1 MKNCSKEIK
10 GEKILLLGYGRENQS
25 VERFLRKSCPNLSIS
40 IRDKKDSY
48 NYLENLQTYDA
59 VVRTPGIPP
68 EKINAPYV
76 TTAVNI
82 FFSLSPGV
90 TIAVTGTKGKSTTS
104 ALIRD
109 MLKQKY
115 KDVRL
120 VGNIGSPVLDHI
132 DAATKETIFVVE
144 LSSHQLS
151 DIKYSPHVAVVLNIF
166 PEHLDYYSSFEEYV
180 TAKSNIVAFQT
191 KKDFVVYDSSNKWA
205 SEIAQK
211 SKGKKIAVVQ
221 TENDKNVEAA
231 LAVAD
236 IFAVSRDFALQ
247 AVATFKPLPHRL
259 EFVGEF
265 KGIKFYNDSLATIP
279 EATIRALTALGEDV
293 ATLIAGGFD
302 RGLDFTELGKFL
314 AKRKTLKTLILFP
327 DTGEKIRSAIL
338 DANPNHLSLI
348 THSPR
353 SVQAY
358 HLSPTMEDAVSFAY
372 SHTPPG
378 KICLLSPAAASFNM
392 FKDYADRGEQFK
404 KWVKE
409 LG

>member
-1 MKNCSKEIK
+1 MKSVEIK
-10 GEKILLLGYGRENQS
+10 GNNILLLGYGRENQS
-25 VERFLRKSCPNLSIS
+25 AERFLRKSYPNLSIS
-40 IRDKKDSY
+40 IRDKKDNC
-48 NYLENLQTYDA
+48 NYLENLQMYDA

-104 ALIRD
+104 ALITD
-109 MLKQKY
+109 ILKQKY

-120 VGNIGSPVLDHI
+120 VGNIGNPMLDHI

-180 TAKSNIVAFQT
+180 AAKSNIVAFQT
-191 KKDFVVYDSSNKWA
+191 NKDLVVYDGLNKWA

-221 TENDKNVEAA
+221 TEKDRNVEAA

-236 IFAVSRDFALQ
+236 IFTVPGDLALQ
-247 AVATFKPLPHRL
+247 AVAAFKPLAHRL

-265 KGIKFYNDSLATIP
+265 KGIKFYNDSLATVP
-279 EATIRALTALGEDV
+279 EATIYALGALGEGV
-293 ATLIAGGFD
+293 STLIAGGFD
-302 RGLDFTELGKFL
+302 RGLDYSELGKFL
-314 AKRKTLKTLILFP
+314 AKRDSLKNLILFP
-327 DTGEKIRSAIL
+327 DTGEKIQKAVLSA
-338 DANPNHLSLI
+338 DPNHLSLI
-348 THSPR
+348 
-353 SVQAY
+353 AY

-372 SHTPPG
+372 GHTPPG

-392 FKDYADRGEQFK
+392 FRDYADRGEQFK
-404 KWVKE
+404 HHVKN
-409 LG
+409 LGVSI